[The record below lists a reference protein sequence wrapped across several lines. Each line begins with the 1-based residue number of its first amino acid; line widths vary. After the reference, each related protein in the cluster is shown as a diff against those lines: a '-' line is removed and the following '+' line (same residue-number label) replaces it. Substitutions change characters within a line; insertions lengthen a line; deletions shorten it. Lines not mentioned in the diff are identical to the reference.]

1 MLQTQD
7 MSEVINMKFSN
18 KTYDILKEIA
28 LTILPAMA
36 VFYTACSK
44 IWGLPYGAEIP
55 ATIMAVDA
63 LLGACLHISNAE
75 YKKGSDTE

>member
-1 MLQTQD
+1 
-7 MSEVINMKFSN
+7 MKFSN
-18 KTYDILKEIA
+18 KTYDILKEIS

-75 YKKGSDTE
+75 YKKGSDIE